1 MDPIYIILIGT
12 LVVLFCIIVLKL
24 HAVISL
30 LLAALVTGLLTS
42 SDLIYQYAIH
52 KGMSIEDAQT
62 LSTDG
67 IGKRLADAFG
77 NTSGKIGILIALGSI
92 IGACLMKSGGAER
105 IVRSFLGLFGKKN
118 ASLALMSGSFLLSIP
133 VFFQTVFY
141 LMLPLIKSL
150 GIHNPKKY
158 SLYLMMVI
166 AGGVMAH
173 SLVPPAAGPL
183 FVAQA
188 LGIDTGTMIIGGFD
202 LGIFTSLC
210 GYVYALWANKKW
222 DLPMRDTPDVSID
235 DLKALS
241 EKENSELPSI
251 WISVIPVVLP
261 LVLITANSLSDL
273 SDKASEANLS
283 PFQKNW
289 VSVFSVL
296 GDPNIALAISAA
308 IALFLLSSR
317 MKNTKNFQKVV
328 AESISSAGVII
339 LITTAGGVFGKMLEQ
354 TGIGISL
361 SGLASSYQM
370 AILPLAFFITAAVRT
385 VQGSAMVAMVTAAG
399 VMSGISSGAGLEFNT
414 VYVALAIGC
423 GSKIFTWMNDS
434 AFWIVTEM
442 CAMEEK
448 ETIRHFSFLSMVM
461 GFSGLI
467 AIMILS
473 KFLPFI

>member
-67 IGKRLADAFG
+67 IGKRLAEAFG

-188 LGIDTGTMIIGGFD
+188 LGIDTGTMIIGGFAI
-202 LGIFTSLC
+202 GIFTSLC

-235 DLKALS
+235 DLKTLS
-241 EKENSELPSI
+241 EKDNSELPGL

-261 LVLITANSLSDL
+261 LILITANSLSDL
-273 SDKASEANLS
+273 SSEASHANLS
-283 PFQKNW
+283 PFQKHW
-289 VSVFSVL
+289 ISLFSVL

-308 IALFLLSSR
+308 IALFLLWSR
-317 MKNTKNFQKVV
+317 LKDTKNFQKVV

-361 SGLASSYQM
+361 GGLASSYQM
-370 AILPLAFFITAAVRT
+370 AVLPLAFFITAAVRT

-399 VMSGISSGAGLEFNT
+399 VMSGISGAGLEFNT

>member
-42 SDLIYQYAIH
+42 SDLIYQYALH
-52 KGMSIEDAQT
+52 KGMSVQDAQT
-62 LSTDG
+62 LSTDS

-118 ASLALMSGSFLLSIP
+118 ASLALMSGSFLLAIP

-150 GIHNPKKY
+150 GIHSPKKY

-188 LGIDTGTMIIGGFD
+188 LGIDTGTMIIGGFAI
-202 LGIFTSLC
+202 GIFTSLC

-222 DLPMRDTPDVSID
+222 DLPMRDTADVSID

-241 EKENSELPSI
+241 EKDNSELPGL
-251 WISVIPVVLP
+251 WISVVPVVLP
-261 LVLITANSLSDL
+261 LVLITAHSLSDL
-273 SDKASEANLS
+273 SDKASQAQMS
-283 PFQKNW
+283 AFQKNW
-289 VSVFSVL
+289 ISVFSVL

-317 MKNTKNFQKVV
+317 LKNTKNFQKVV

-361 SGLASSYQM
+361 GSLASSYQM
-370 AILPLAFFITAAVRT
+370 AVLPLAFFITAAVRT

-399 VMSGISSGAGLEFNT
+399 VMSGISGVGLEFNT

-467 AIMILS
+467 IIMLLS

>member
-42 SDLIYQYAIH
+42 SDLIYEYAIN
-52 KGMSIEDAQT
+52 KGMSIQDAQS
-62 LSTDG
+62 LSNEG

-105 IVRSFLGLFGKKN
+105 IVRSFLALFGKKN
-118 ASLALMSGSFLLSIP
+118 ASLALMSGSFLLAIP

-150 GIHNPKKY
+150 GIHSPKKY

-188 LGIDTGTMIIGGFD
+188 LGVDTGTMIMGGFII
-202 LGIFTSLC
+202 GIFTSLC

-222 DLPMRDTPDVSID
+222 NLPMRDTPDVSIE
-235 DLKALS
+235 DLKTLA
-241 EKENSELPSI
+241 EKDNSELPGL
-251 WISVIPVVLP
+251 WISVMPVVLP
-261 LVLITANSLSDL
+261 LVLITVNTF
-273 SDKASEANLS
+273 SEMSNKVSQANLS
-283 PFQKNW
+283 LFEKNW
-289 VSVFSVL
+289 NSAFAVL

-308 IALFLLSSR
+308 IAVFLLWSR
-317 MKNTKNFQKVV
+317 IKETKNFQKVIT
-328 AESISSAGVII
+328 ESISSAGVII
-339 LITTAGGVFGKMLEQ
+339 LITTSGGVFGKMLEQ

-361 SGLASSYQM
+361 SSLAASYQM
-370 AILPLAFFITAAVRT
+370 AVLPLAFFITAAVRT

-399 VMSGISSGAGLEFNT
+399 VMSGISSTGLEFHP

-473 KFLPFI
+473 KVLPFT

>member
-1 MDPIYIILIGT
+1 MNPIIIILIGT

-30 LLAALVTGLLTS
+30 LLAALVTGMLTS
-42 SDLIYQYAIH
+42 PDLIYQYAIH
-52 KGMSIEDAQT
+52 KGMSVQDAQKF
-62 LSTDG
+62 STQI
-67 IGKRLADAFG
+67 IGNRLGLAFG

-92 IGACLMKSGGAER
+92 IGSSLMKSGGAER
-105 IVRSFLGLFGKKN
+105 IVRSFLGLFGRKN

-150 GIHNPKKY
+150 GIHSPKKY

-188 LGIDTGTMIIGGFD
+188 LGVNIGSMIIGGF
-202 LGIFTSLC
+202 LIGIFTSLC

-235 DLKALS
+235 DLKKLA
-241 EKENSELPSI
+241 EKDDSELPKL
-251 WISVIPVVLP
+251 WISVLPIILP
-261 LVLITANSLSDL
+261 LFLITANTVSELDTN
-273 SDKASEANLS
+273 AEANVS
-283 PFQKNW
+283 EFHKQW
-289 VSVFSVL
+289 VAVFSVL
-296 GDPNIALAISAA
+296 GDANIALAISSA
-308 IALFLLSSR
+308 IAVFLLWSR
-317 MKNTKNFQKVV
+317 LNNTKEFQKVI

-339 LITTAGGVFGKMLEQ
+339 LITTAGGVFGQMLEQ
-354 TGIGISL
+354 TGIGIKL
-361 SGLASSYQM
+361 SGFATTYQM
-370 AILPLAFFITAAVRT
+370 AVIPLAFFITAAVRT

-399 VMSGISSGAGLEFNT
+399 VMGGVGSMGLSFNPL
-414 VYVALAIGC
+414 YVALAIGC

-461 GFSGLI
+461 GLSGLFI
-467 AIMILS
+467 LMILS
-473 KFLPFI
+473 QFLPLI

>member
-1 MDPIYIILIGT
+1 MDPIYIIVIGT

-52 KGMSIEDAQT
+52 KGMSIEDAQV
-62 LSTDG
+62 LSTDS

-150 GIHNPKKY
+150 GIHSPKKY

-188 LGIDTGTMIIGGFD
+188 LGIDTGTMIIGGFAI
-202 LGIFTSLC
+202 GIFTSLC

-222 DLPMRDTPDVSID
+222 DLPMRDTADVSID

-241 EKENSELPSI
+241 EKDNSELPGL
-251 WISVIPVVLP
+251 WISVLPVVLP
-261 LVLITANSLSDL
+261 LVLITAHSLSDL
-273 SDKASEANLS
+273 SDKASQAPMS
-283 PFQKNW
+283 AFQKNW
-289 VSVFSVL
+289 ISVFSVL

-317 MKNTKNFQKVV
+317 LKNTKNFQKVV

-361 SGLASSYQM
+361 GSLASSYQM
-370 AILPLAFFITAAVRT
+370 AVLPLAFFITAAVRT

-399 VMSGISSGAGLEFNT
+399 VMSGISGAGLEFNT

-467 AIMILS
+467 IIMVLS

>member
-52 KGMSIEDAQT
+52 KGMSVEDAQT

-67 IGKRLADAFG
+67 IGKRLAEAFG

-188 LGIDTGTMIIGGFD
+188 LGIDTGTMIIGGFAI
-202 LGIFTSLC
+202 GIFTSLC

-235 DLKALS
+235 DLKTLS
-241 EKENSELPSI
+241 EKDNSELPSL

-261 LVLITANSLSDL
+261 LILITANSLSDL

-283 PFQKNW
+283 PFQKKW
-289 VSVFSVL
+289 ISVFSVL
-296 GDPNIALAISAA
+296 CATKIALAISAA

-370 AILPLAFFITAAVRT
+370 AVLPLAFFITAAVRT

-399 VMSGISSGAGLEFNT
+399 VMSGISGAGLEFNT

>member
-1 MDPIYIILIGT
+1 MDPIFIILIGT
-12 LVVLFCIIVLKL
+12 LVILFCIIVLKL

-42 SDLIYQYAIH
+42 PALIFEYATH
-52 KGMSIEDAQT
+52 KGMSIQDAKL
-62 LSTDG
+62 LSNEV

-92 IGACLMKSGGAER
+92 IGTSLMKSGGAER

-118 ASLALMSGSFLLSIP
+118 ASLALMSGSFLLAIP

-173 SLVPPAAGPL
+173 SLVPPSAGPL

-188 LGIDTGTMIIGGFD
+188 LGVDTGTMIVGGIVVG
-202 LGIFTSLC
+202 LFTSLC
-210 GYVYALWANKKW
+210 GYIYALWANKKW
-222 DLPMRDTPDVSID
+222 DLPMRDTADVTVE
-235 DLKALS
+235 DLKTLA
-241 EKENSELPSI
+241 EKDNAELPVL
-251 WISVIPVVLP
+251 WISVLPVVLP
-261 LVLITANSLSDL
+261 LLLITAN
-273 SDKASEANLS
+273 AFSEISSGANPANLS
-283 PFQKNW
+283 SFQKYW
-289 VSVFSVL
+289 ISIFSVL
-296 GDPNIALAISAA
+296 GDANIALAISSAVA
-308 IALFLLSSR
+308 IFLLWSR
-317 MKNTKNFQKVV
+317 TKDTKKFQKFIT
-328 AESISSAGVII
+328 ESISSAGVII

-361 SGLASSYQM
+361 GDLAASYQV
-370 AILPLAFFITAAVRT
+370 AVLPLAFFITAAVRT

-399 VMSGISSGAGLEFNT
+399 IMSGIGSTGLEFNA

-467 AIMILS
+467 LIMILS

>member
-52 KGMSIEDAQT
+52 KGMSVQDAQT
-62 LSTDG
+62 LSTDS

-118 ASLALMSGSFLLSIP
+118 ASLALMSGSFLLAIP

-150 GIHNPKKY
+150 GIHSPKKY

-188 LGIDTGTMIIGGFD
+188 LGIDTGTMIIGGFAI
-202 LGIFTSLC
+202 GIFTSLC

-222 DLPMRDTPDVSID
+222 DLPMRDTADVSID

-241 EKENSELPSI
+241 EKDNSELPGL
-251 WISVIPVVLP
+251 WISVVPVVLP
-261 LVLITANSLSDL
+261 LVLITAHSLSDL
-273 SDKASEANLS
+273 SDKASQAHMS
-283 PFQKNW
+283 AFQKNW
-289 VSVFSVL
+289 ISVFSVL

-317 MKNTKNFQKVV
+317 LKNTKNFQKVV

-361 SGLASSYQM
+361 GSLASSYQM
-370 AILPLAFFITAAVRT
+370 AVLPLAFFITAAVRT

-399 VMSGISSGAGLEFNT
+399 VMSGISGAGLEFNT

-467 AIMILS
+467 IIMILS

>member
-1 MDPIYIILIGT
+1 MNPIYIILIGT

-52 KGMSIEDAQT
+52 KGMSIQDAHT

-118 ASLALMSGSFLLSIP
+118 ASLALMSGSFLLAIP

-150 GIHNPKKY
+150 GIHSPKKY

-188 LGIDTGTMIIGGFD
+188 LGIDTGTMIIGGFAI
-202 LGIFTSLC
+202 GIFTSLC

-241 EKENSELPSI
+241 EKDNSELPGL

-289 VSVFSVL
+289 ISVFSVL

-317 MKNTKNFQKVV
+317 LKNTKNFQKVV

-370 AILPLAFFITAAVRT
+370 AVLPLAFFITAAVRT

-399 VMSGISSGAGLEFNT
+399 VMSGISGAGLEFNT

-467 AIMILS
+467 IIMILS

>member
-42 SDLIYQYAIH
+42 SDLIYQYALH
-52 KGMSIEDAQT
+52 KGMSVQDAQT
-62 LSTDG
+62 LSTDS

-118 ASLALMSGSFLLSIP
+118 ASLALMSGSFLLAIP

-150 GIHNPKKY
+150 GIHSPKKY

-188 LGIDTGTMIIGGFD
+188 LGIDTGTMIIGGFAI
-202 LGIFTSLC
+202 GIFTSLC

-222 DLPMRDTPDVSID
+222 DLPMRDTADVSID

-241 EKENSELPSI
+241 EKDNSELPGL
-251 WISVIPVVLP
+251 WISVVPVVLP
-261 LVLITANSLSDL
+261 LVLITAHSLSDL
-273 SDKASEANLS
+273 SDKASQANMS
-283 PFQKNW
+283 EFQKNW
-289 VSVFSVL
+289 ISVFSIL

-317 MKNTKNFQKVV
+317 LKNTKNFQKVV

-361 SGLASSYQM
+361 GSLASSYQM
-370 AILPLAFFITAAVRT
+370 AVLPLAFFITAAVRT

-399 VMSGISSGAGLEFNT
+399 VMSGISGVGLEFNT

-467 AIMILS
+467 IIMILS

>member
-1 MDPIYIILIGT
+1 
-12 LVVLFCIIVLKL
+12 
-24 HAVISL
+24 
-30 LLAALVTGLLTS
+30 
-42 SDLIYQYAIH
+42 LIYKYAIY
-52 KGMSIEDAQT
+52 KGMSNEDALS
-62 LSTDG
+62 LSTSS
-67 IGKRLADAFG
+67 IGNRLAEAFG

-92 IGACLMKSGGAER
+92 IGTALMKSGGAER
-105 IVRSFLGLFGKKN
+105 IVRSFLGLFGKEK
-118 ASLALMSGSFLLSIP
+118 ASLALMSGSFLLAIP

-158 SLYLMMVI
+158 SLYLMTVI

-183 FVAQA
+183 FVAQS
-188 LGIDTGTMIIGGFD
+188 LGINMGTMIIGGFII
-202 LGIFTSLC
+202 GIFTSLC
-210 GYVYALWANKKW
+210 GYGYALWANKRW
-222 DLPMRDTPDVSID
+222 DLPMRDTPDVSIEE
-235 DLKALS
+235 LKVLS
-241 EKENSELPSI
+241 EKETKELPAL
-251 WISVIPVVLP
+251 WISILPIILP
-261 LVLITANSLSDL
+261 LLLITANTF
-273 SDKASEANLS
+273 SEISGNLS
-283 PFQKNW
+283 NESISLFQNYW
-289 VSVFSVL
+289 NLIISVI

-308 IALFLLSSR
+308 IAIILLWTRVKDS
-317 MKNTKNFQKVV
+317 KLFQKHI

-339 LITTAGGVFGKMLEQ
+339 LITTSGGVFGKMLEQ

-361 SGLASSYQM
+361 GNLAASYQV
-370 AILPLAFFITAAVRT
+370 AVLPLAFFITAAIRT

-399 VMSGISSGAGLEFNT
+399 IMSGVIGSDLGFHP

-473 KFLPFI
+473 TFLPFI

>member
-1 MDPIYIILIGT
+1 MDPIFIILIGT

-52 KGMSIEDAQT
+52 KGMSIQEAQV
-62 LSTDG
+62 LSNEG

-118 ASLALMSGSFLLSIP
+118 ASLALMSGSFLLAIP

-150 GIHNPKKY
+150 GIHSPKKY

-188 LGIDTGTMIIGGFD
+188 LGIDTGTMIIGGFIIG
-202 LGIFTSLC
+202 LFTSLC

-222 DLPMRDTPDVSID
+222 DLPMRDTPDISIE
-235 DLKALS
+235 DLKTLS
-241 EKENSELPSI
+241 EKQNSELPGL
-251 WISVIPVVLP
+251 WISVMPVLLP
-261 LVLITANSLSDL
+261 LILITANTFSEIS
-273 SDKASEANLS
+273 SEATQAGLGS
-283 PFQKNW
+283 FQKYW
-289 VSVFSVL
+289 ISIFAVL

-308 IALFLLSSR
+308 IAVFLLWSR
-317 MKNTKNFQKVV
+317 LKDTKNFQKVIT
-328 AESISSAGVII
+328 ESISSAGVII
-339 LITTAGGVFGKMLEQ
+339 LITTSGGVFGKMLEQ

-361 SGLASSYQM
+361 GNLAASYQM
-370 AILPLAFFITAAVRT
+370 AVLPLAFFITAAVRT

-399 VMSGISSGAGLEFNT
+399 VMSGISQAGLEFNP

>member
-52 KGMSIEDAQT
+52 KGMSIQEAQA
-62 LSTDG
+62 LSNDG
-67 IGKRLADAFG
+67 IGKRLGDAFG

-188 LGIDTGTMIIGGFD
+188 LGIDTGNMIIGGFA

-222 DLPMRDTPDVSID
+222 DLPMRDTPDISID

-241 EKENSELPSI
+241 EKDNSELPGL

-273 SDKASEANLS
+273 SSEASQANLS
-283 PFQKNW
+283 AFQKYW
-289 VSVFSVL
+289 ISIFSVL

-308 IALFLLSSR
+308 IAIFLLWSR
-317 MKNTKNFQKVV
+317 LKDTKNFQKVI

-361 SGLASSYQM
+361 GGLAASYQM
-370 AILPLAFFITAAVRT
+370 AVLPLAFFITAAVRT

-399 VMSGISSGAGLEFNT
+399 VMSGISGAGLEFNT

>member
-52 KGMSIEDAQT
+52 KGMSVEDAQT

-67 IGKRLADAFG
+67 IGKRLAEAFG

-188 LGIDTGTMIIGGFD
+188 LGIDTGTMIIGGFAI
-202 LGIFTSLC
+202 GIFTSLC

-235 DLKALS
+235 DLKTLS
-241 EKENSELPSI
+241 EKDNSELPSL

-261 LVLITANSLSDL
+261 LILITANSLSDL

-289 VSVFSVL
+289 ISVFSVL

-370 AILPLAFFITAAVRT
+370 AVLPLAFFITAAVRT

-399 VMSGISSGAGLEFNT
+399 VMSGISGAGLEFNT

>member
-1 MDPIYIILIGT
+1 MNPIIIILIGT

-42 SDLIYQYAIH
+42 PDLIYQYAIH
-52 KGMSIEDAQT
+52 KGMSVQEAQKF
-62 LSTDG
+62 STQI
-67 IGKRLADAFG
+67 IGNRLGLAFG

-92 IGACLMKSGGAER
+92 IGSSLMKSGGAER
-105 IVRSFLGLFGKKN
+105 IVRSFLGLFGRKN

-150 GIHNPKKY
+150 GIHSPKKY

-188 LGIDTGTMIIGGFD
+188 LGVNIGSMIIGGFVI
-202 LGIFTSLC
+202 GIFTSLC

-235 DLKALS
+235 DLKKLA
-241 EKENSELPSI
+241 EKDDSELPKL
-251 WISVIPVVLP
+251 WISVLPIILP
-261 LVLITANSLSDL
+261 LFLITANTVSELDTN
-273 SDKASEANLS
+273 AEANVS
-283 PFQKNW
+283 EFHKHW
-289 VSVFSVL
+289 VAVFSVL
-296 GDPNIALAISAA
+296 GDANIALAISSA
-308 IALFLLSSR
+308 IAVFLLWSR
-317 MKNTKNFQKVV
+317 LNNTKEFQKVI

-339 LITTAGGVFGKMLEQ
+339 LITTAGGVFGQMLEQ
-354 TGIGISL
+354 TGIGIKL
-361 SGLASSYQM
+361 SGFATTYQM
-370 AILPLAFFITAAVRT
+370 AVIPLAFFITAAVRT

-399 VMSGISSGAGLEFNT
+399 VMGGVGSMGLSFNPL
-414 VYVALAIGC
+414 YVALAIGC

-461 GFSGLI
+461 GLSGLFI
-467 AIMILS
+467 LMILS
-473 KFLPFI
+473 QFLPLI

>member
-1 MDPIYIILIGT
+1 MEPIYIILVGT
-12 LVVLFCIIVLKL
+12 LIVLFCIIVLKL

-52 KGMSIEDAQT
+52 KGMSIQDAQT
-62 LSTDG
+62 LSNQS

-188 LGIDTGTMIIGGFD
+188 LGIDTGTMIIGGFAI
-202 LGIFTSLC
+202 GIFTSLC
-210 GYVYALWANKKW
+210 GYGYALWANKKW

-235 DLKALS
+235 DLKELS
-241 EKENSELPSI
+241 EKDNSELPGL

-261 LVLITANSLSDL
+261 LILITGNSLSDL
-273 SDKASEANLS
+273 SSEAS
-283 PFQKNW
+283 QASMGTFQKNW
-289 VSVFSVL
+289 IAVFSIL
-296 GDPNIALAISAA
+296 GDPNIALAISTA

-317 MKNTKNFQKVV
+317 LKNTKNFQKVV

-370 AILPLAFFITAAVRT
+370 AVLPLAFFITAAVRT

-399 VMSGISSGAGLEFNT
+399 VMSGISGAGLEFNT

-448 ETIRHFSFLSMVM
+448 ETIRHFSFLSMLM

-467 AIMILS
+467 IIMVLS

>member
-52 KGMSIEDAQT
+52 KGMSIQEAQT
-62 LSTDG
+62 LSNEG

-92 IGACLMKSGGAER
+92 IGASLMKSGGAER

-188 LGIDTGTMIIGGFD
+188 LGIDTGTMIIGGFAI
-202 LGIFTSLC
+202 GIFTSLC

-235 DLKALS
+235 DLKTLS
-241 EKENSELPSI
+241 EKDNSELPGL
-251 WISVIPVVLP
+251 WISVTPVVLP
-261 LVLITANSLSDL
+261 LILITANSLSDL
-273 SDKASEANLS
+273 SSEASQANLS
-283 PFQKNW
+283 AFQKNW
-289 VSVFSVL
+289 VSIFSVL

-308 IALFLLSSR
+308 IAIFLLWSR
-317 MKNTKNFQKVV
+317 LNDTKNFQKVV

-361 SGLASSYQM
+361 GGLAASYQM
-370 AILPLAFFITAAVRT
+370 AVLPLAFFITAAVRT

-399 VMSGISSGAGLEFNT
+399 VMSGISNTGLDFNP
-414 VYVALAIGC
+414 VYIALAIGC

>member
-1 MDPIYIILIGT
+1 MDPIFIILIGT

-42 SDLIYQYAIH
+42 SDLIYEYAIH
-52 KGMSIEDAQT
+52 KGMSIQDSQS
-62 LSTDG
+62 LSNEG

-118 ASLALMSGSFLLSIP
+118 ASLALMSGSFLLAIP

-150 GIHNPKKY
+150 GIHSPKKY

-188 LGIDTGTMIIGGFD
+188 LGIDTGTMIMGGFII
-202 LGIFTSLC
+202 GIFTSLC

-222 DLPMRDTPDVSID
+222 NLPMRDTPDVSIE
-235 DLKALS
+235 DLKTLA
-241 EKENSELPSI
+241 EKDNSELPGL
-251 WISVIPVVLP
+251 WISVMPVILP
-261 LVLITANSLSDL
+261 LVLITVNTF
-273 SDKASEANLS
+273 SEMSSKVSQANLS
-283 PFQKNW
+283 LFEKYW
-289 VSVFSVL
+289 ISAFAVL

-308 IALFLLSSR
+308 IAVFLLWSR
-317 MKNTKNFQKVV
+317 LKDTKNFQKVIT
-328 AESISSAGVII
+328 ESISSAGVII
-339 LITTAGGVFGKMLEQ
+339 LITTSGGVFGKMLEQ

-361 SGLASSYQM
+361 GDLAASYQM
-370 AILPLAFFITAAVRT
+370 AVLPLAFFITAAVRT

-399 VMSGISSGAGLEFNT
+399 VMSGISSTGLDFNP

-467 AIMILS
+467 LIMILS

>member
-1 MDPIYIILIGT
+1 MNPIYIILIGT

-62 LSTDG
+62 LSTDS

-118 ASLALMSGSFLLSIP
+118 ASLALMSGSFLLAIP

-150 GIHNPKKY
+150 GIHSPKKY

-188 LGIDTGTMIIGGFD
+188 LGIDTGTMIIGGFAI
-202 LGIFTSLC
+202 GIFTSLC

-222 DLPMRDTPDVSID
+222 DLPMRDTADVSID

-241 EKENSELPSI
+241 EKDNSELPGL

-273 SDKASEANLS
+273 SSETSQANMS
-283 PFQKNW
+283 EFQKNW
-289 VSVFSVL
+289 ISVFSIL

-317 MKNTKNFQKVV
+317 LKNTKNFQKVV

-361 SGLASSYQM
+361 GSLASSYQM
-370 AILPLAFFITAAVRT
+370 AVLPLAFFITAAVRT

-399 VMSGISSGAGLEFNT
+399 VMSGISSAGLEFNT

-467 AIMILS
+467 IIMVLS

>member
-30 LLAALVTGLLTS
+30 LLAALITGLLTS

-62 LSTDG
+62 LSTDS

-150 GIHNPKKY
+150 GIHRPKKY

-188 LGIDTGTMIIGGFD
+188 LGIDTGTMIIGGFAI
-202 LGIFTSLC
+202 GIFTSLC

-222 DLPMRDTPDVSID
+222 DLPMRDTADVSID

-241 EKENSELPSI
+241 EKDNSELPGL
-251 WISVIPVVLP
+251 WISVLPVVLP
-261 LVLITANSLSDL
+261 LVLITAHSLSDL
-273 SDKASEANLS
+273 SDKASQAHMS
-283 PFQKNW
+283 AFQKNW
-289 VSVFSVL
+289 ISVFSVL

-317 MKNTKNFQKVV
+317 LKNTKNFQKVV

-361 SGLASSYQM
+361 GSLASSYQM
-370 AILPLAFFITAAVRT
+370 AVLPLAFFITAAVRT

-399 VMSGISSGAGLEFNT
+399 VMSGISSAGLEFNT

-467 AIMILS
+467 IIMLLS

>member
-1 MDPIYIILIGT
+1 MDPIFIILIGT

-30 LLAALVTGLLTS
+30 LLAALITGLLTS
-42 SDLIYQYAIH
+42 SDLIYEYAIH
-52 KGMSIEDAQT
+52 KGMSIEEAQT

-118 ASLALMSGSFLLSIP
+118 ASLALMSGSFLLAIP

-150 GIHNPKKY
+150 GIHSPKKY

-188 LGIDTGTMIIGGFD
+188 LGIDTGTMIIGGFII
-202 LGIFTSLC
+202 GIFTSLC

-222 DLPMRDTPDVSID
+222 DLPMRDTPDISVE
-235 DLKALS
+235 DLKTLS
-241 EKENSELPSI
+241 EKDNSELPGL
-251 WISVIPVVLP
+251 WISVMPVVLP
-261 LVLITANSLSDL
+261 LVLITANTFSDITNE
-273 SDKASEANLS
+273 ASKANLS
-283 PFQKNW
+283 AFQKYW
-289 VSVFSVL
+289 VSIFSVL

-308 IALFLLSSR
+308 IAVFLLWSR
-317 MKNTKNFQKVV
+317 LKDTKNFQKVI

-339 LITTAGGVFGKMLEQ
+339 LITTSGGVFGKMLEQ

-361 SGLASSYQM
+361 GGLAASYQM
-370 AILPLAFFITAAVRT
+370 AVLPLAFFITAAVRT

-399 VMSGISSGAGLEFNT
+399 VMSGISSAGLEFNP

>member
-1 MDPIYIILIGT
+1 M
-12 LVVLFCIIVLKL
+12 
-24 HAVISL
+24 

-42 SDLIYQYAIH
+42 SDLIYQYALH
-52 KGMSIEDAQT
+52 KGMSVQDAQT
-62 LSTDG
+62 LSTDS

-118 ASLALMSGSFLLSIP
+118 ASLALMSGSFLLAIP

-150 GIHNPKKY
+150 GIHSPKKY

-188 LGIDTGTMIIGGFD
+188 LGIDTGTMIIGGFAI
-202 LGIFTSLC
+202 GIFTSLC

-222 DLPMRDTPDVSID
+222 DLPMRDTADVSID

-241 EKENSELPSI
+241 EKDNSELPGL
-251 WISVIPVVLP
+251 WISVVPVVLP
-261 LVLITANSLSDL
+261 LVLITAHSLSDL
-273 SDKASEANLS
+273 SDKASQAHMS
-283 PFQKNW
+283 AFQKNW
-289 VSVFSVL
+289 ISVFSVL

-317 MKNTKNFQKVV
+317 LKNTKNFQKVV

-361 SGLASSYQM
+361 GSLASSYQM
-370 AILPLAFFITAAVRT
+370 AVLPLAFFITAAVRT

-399 VMSGISSGAGLEFNT
+399 VMSGISGVGLEFNT

-467 AIMILS
+467 IIMLLS

>member
-1 MDPIYIILIGT
+1 MDPIFIILIGT

-42 SDLIYQYAIH
+42 SDLIYEYAIH
-52 KGMSIEDAQT
+52 KGMSIQEAQT

-67 IGKRLADAFG
+67 IGKRLAEAFG

-118 ASLALMSGSFLLSIP
+118 ASLALMSGSFLLAIP

-150 GIHNPKKY
+150 GIHSPKKY

-188 LGIDTGTMIIGGFD
+188 LGIDTGTMIIGGFII
-202 LGIFTSLC
+202 GIFTSLC

-222 DLPMRDTPDVSID
+222 DLPMRDTPDISVE

-241 EKENSELPSI
+241 EKDNSELPGL
-251 WISVIPVVLP
+251 WISVMPVVLP
-261 LVLITANSLSDL
+261 LVLITANTFSDITNE
-273 SDKASEANLS
+273 ASKANLS
-283 PFQKNW
+283 AFQKYW
-289 VSVFSVL
+289 VSIFSVL

-308 IALFLLSSR
+308 IAVFLLWSR
-317 MKNTKNFQKVV
+317 LKDTKNFQKVI

-339 LITTAGGVFGKMLEQ
+339 LITTSGGVFGKMLEQ

-361 SGLASSYQM
+361 GGLAASYQM
-370 AILPLAFFITAAVRT
+370 AVLPLAFFITAAVRT

-399 VMSGISSGAGLEFNT
+399 VMSGISSVGLEFNP

>member
-12 LVVLFCIIVLKL
+12 LVVLFCIIMLKL

-52 KGMSIEDAQT
+52 KGMSIEDAQA
-62 LSTDG
+62 LSAVG

-188 LGIDTGTMIIGGFD
+188 LGIDTGTMIIGGFAI
-202 LGIFTSLC
+202 GIFTSLC

-241 EKENSELPSI
+241 EKDNSELPGL
-251 WISVIPVVLP
+251 WISVIPVILP

-273 SDKASEANLS
+273 SDKASEATLS

-370 AILPLAFFITAAVRT
+370 AVLPLAFFITAAVRT

-399 VMSGISSGAGLEFNT
+399 VMSGISGAGLEFNT

>member
-1 MDPIYIILIGT
+1 MNPIYIILIGT

-52 KGMSIEDAQT
+52 KGMSIQDAHT

-118 ASLALMSGSFLLSIP
+118 ASLALMSGSFLLAIP

-150 GIHNPKKY
+150 GIHSPKKY

-188 LGIDTGTMIIGGFD
+188 LGIDTGTMIIGGFAI
-202 LGIFTSLC
+202 GIFTSLC

-241 EKENSELPSI
+241 EKDNSELPGL

-289 VSVFSVL
+289 ISVFSVL

-317 MKNTKNFQKVV
+317 LKNTKNFQKVV

-370 AILPLAFFITAAVRT
+370 AVLPLAFFITAAVRT

-399 VMSGISSGAGLEFNT
+399 VMSGISGAGLEFNT

-461 GFSGLI
+461 GISGLI
-467 AIMILS
+467 IIMILS

>member
-42 SDLIYQYAIH
+42 PDLIYEYAVN
-52 KGMSIEDAQT
+52 KGMSVQDAQS
-62 LSTDG
+62 LSNEG
-67 IGKRLADAFG
+67 IGKRLADSFG

-105 IVRSFLGLFGKKN
+105 IVRSFLALFGKKN
-118 ASLALMSGSFLLSIP
+118 ASLALMSGSFLLAIP

-150 GIHNPKKY
+150 GIHSPKKY

-188 LGIDTGTMIIGGFD
+188 LGIDTGTMIMGGFII
-202 LGIFTSLC
+202 GIFTSLC

-222 DLPMRDTPDVSID
+222 NLPMRDTPDVSIE
-235 DLKALS
+235 DLKTLA
-241 EKENSELPSI
+241 EKDNSELPGL
-251 WISVIPVVLP
+251 WISVMPVVLP
-261 LVLITANSLSDL
+261 LVLITVNTFSEMSNKVSQAN
-273 SDKASEANLS
+273 
-283 PFQKNW
+283 
-289 VSVFSVL
+289 VSSFEKHWNSAFAVL

-308 IALFLLSSR
+308 IAVFLLWSR
-317 MKNTKNFQKVV
+317 IKETKNFQKVIT
-328 AESISSAGVII
+328 ESISSAGVII
-339 LITTAGGVFGKMLEQ
+339 LITTSGGVFGKMLEQ

-361 SGLASSYQM
+361 SSLAASYQM
-370 AILPLAFFITAAVRT
+370 AVLPLAFFITAAVRT

-399 VMSGISSGAGLEFNT
+399 VMSGISSTGLEFHP

-473 KFLPFI
+473 KVLPFT

>member
-1 MDPIYIILIGT
+1 MDPIFIILIGT

-52 KGMSIEDAQT
+52 KGMAIQDAQT
-62 LSTDG
+62 LSNEG

-92 IGACLMKSGGAER
+92 IGSCLMKSGGAER
-105 IVRSFLGLFGKKN
+105 IVRSFLSLFGKKN
-118 ASLALMSGSFLLSIP
+118 ASLALMSGSFLLAIP

-150 GIHNPKKY
+150 GIHSPKKY

-188 LGIDTGTMIIGGFD
+188 LGIDTGTMIVGGFII
-202 LGIFTSLC
+202 GIFTSLC

-222 DLPMRDTPDVSID
+222 DLPMRDTPDVSVD

-241 EKENSELPSI
+241 EKDNSELPNL
-251 WISVIPVVLP
+251 WISVVPVILP
-261 LVLITANSLSDL
+261 LILITANTFSDL
-273 SDKASEANLS
+273 SSEASKANLS
-283 PFQKNW
+283 LFQKYW
-289 VSVFSVL
+289 ISIFSVL

-308 IALFLLSSR
+308 IAVFLLWTR
-317 MKNTKNFQKVV
+317 LKDTKSFQKVI

-339 LITTAGGVFGKMLEQ
+339 LITTSGGVFGKMLEQ

-361 SGLASSYQM
+361 GDLAASYQM
-370 AILPLAFFITAAVRT
+370 AVLPLAFFITAAVRT

-399 VMSGISSGAGLEFNT
+399 VMSGISSVGLDFNP

>member
-1 MDPIYIILIGT
+1 MNPYFIIAIGT
-12 LVVLFCIIVLKL
+12 LVVLVCIIKFKL
-24 HAVISL
+24 HSVISL
-30 LLAALVTGLLTS
+30 LLAALVTSVLTS
-42 SDLIYQYAIH
+42 ADLIYKYAIY
-52 KGMSIEDAQT
+52 KG
-62 LSTDG
+62 LSTEEAVALSTSS
-67 IGKRLADAFG
+67 IGTRLADAFG

-92 IGACLMKSGGAER
+92 IGTALMKSGGAER

-118 ASLALMSGSFLLSIP
+118 ASLALMSGSFLLAIP

-158 SLYLMMVI
+158 SLYLMTVI

-188 LGIDTGTMIIGGFD
+188 LGIDTGTMIVGGFIV
-202 LGIFTSLC
+202 GIFTSLC
-210 GYVYALWANKKW
+210 GYIYAIWANKKW
-222 DLPMRDTPDVSID
+222 DLPMRDTADVSID
-235 DLKALS
+235 ELKVLS
-241 EKENSELPSI
+241 EKETKDLPGL
-251 WISVIPVVLP
+251 WISILPVVLP
-261 LVLITANSLSDL
+261 LFLITANTFSDIS
-273 SDKASEANLS
+273 SDFTSNSSNE
-283 PFQKNW
+283 FQNYW
-289 VSVFSVL
+289 ESIFSII

-308 IALFLLSSR
+308 IAVILLWTRVNDS
-317 MKNTKNFQKVV
+317 KLFQKHI

-361 SGLASSYQM
+361 GNLASSYQV
-370 AILPLAFFITAAVRT
+370 AVLPLAFLITAAIRT

-399 VMSGISSGAGLEFNT
+399 IMSGVIGSDLGFHP

-461 GFSGLI
+461 GLSGLI
-467 AIMILS
+467 ALMILS
-473 KFLPFI
+473 TFLPLI

>member
-1 MDPIYIILIGT
+1 MEPIYIILIGT

-52 KGMSIEDAQT
+52 KGMTIEDAQA
-62 LSTDG
+62 LSNDG

-118 ASLALMSGSFLLSIP
+118 ASLALMSGSFLLAIP

-150 GIHNPKKY
+150 GIHSPKKY

-188 LGIDTGTMIIGGFD
+188 LGIDTGTMIIGGFAI
-202 LGIFTSLC
+202 GIFTSLC

-235 DLKALS
+235 DLKTLS
-241 EKENSELPSI
+241 EKDNSELPSI

-273 SDKASEANLS
+273 SSKANEVNLS
-283 PFQKNW
+283 AFQKYW
-289 VSVFSVL
+289 ISIFSVL

-308 IALFLLSSR
+308 IALFLLWSR
-317 MKNTKNFQKVV
+317 LKNTKNFQKVV

-361 SGLASSYQM
+361 SSLASSYQM
-370 AILPLAFFITAAVRT
+370 AVLPLAFFITAAVRT

-399 VMSGISSGAGLEFNT
+399 VMSGISGAGLEFNT